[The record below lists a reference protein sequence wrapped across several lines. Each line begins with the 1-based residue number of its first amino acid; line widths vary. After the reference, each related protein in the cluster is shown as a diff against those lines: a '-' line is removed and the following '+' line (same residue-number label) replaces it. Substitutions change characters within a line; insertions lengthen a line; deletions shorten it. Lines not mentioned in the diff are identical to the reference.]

1 MEHEEAPQSDAPH
14 VTTSAVEVIIA
25 LTTARTPLPL
35 ALLAPLREMVMVLL
49 RELVMEL
56 VIPPEAAVPGA
67 TLMFT
72 LYAPP
77 KTVIAP
83 VAPGTAL
90 KAEGDGGD
98 ASAGGALLSSNG
110 GNGGNEGNEGNGR
123 DGGALLSSAL
133 IKASMSSSRQRN
145 SRCCLLC

>member
-1 MEHEEAPQSDAPH
+1 MEHEEAPHSDAPQEA
-14 VTTSAVEVIIA
+14 TSAVEVITA
-25 LTTARTPLPL
+25 LTAARTPLPL
-35 ALLAPLREMVMVLL
+35 ALLALLREMVMELL

-56 VIPPEAAVPGA
+56 VIPPEAAVPCA
-67 TLMFT
+67 TLIFT

-98 ASAGGALLSSNG
+98 ASAAA
-110 GNGGNEGNEGNGR
+110 
-123 DGGALLSSAL
+123 GGALLSSAL

>member
-1 MEHEEAPQSDAPH
+1 
-14 VTTSAVEVIIA
+14 VEVIIA
-25 LTTARTPLPL
+25 LTAARTPLPL

-90 KAEGDGGD
+90 IAEGDGGD
-98 ASAGGALLSSNG
+98 ASAAA
-110 GNGGNEGNEGNGR
+110 
-123 DGGALLSSAL
+123 GGALLSSAL

>member
-25 LTTARTPLPL
+25 LTAARTPLPL

-90 KAEGDGGD
+90 IAEGDGGD
-98 ASAGGALLSSNG
+98 ASAAA
-110 GNGGNEGNEGNGR
+110 
-123 DGGALLSSAL
+123 GGALLSSAL

>member
-1 MEHEEAPQSDAPH
+1 MEHEEAPHSDAPQEA
-14 VTTSAVEVIIA
+14 TSAVEVITA
-25 LTTARTPLPL
+25 LTAARTPLPL
-35 ALLAPLREMVMVLL
+35 ALLALLREMVMELL

-56 VIPPEAAVPGA
+56 VIPLEAAVPGA
-67 TLMFT
+67 TLIFT

-90 KAEGDGGD
+90 VEEGEGD
-98 ASAGGALLSSNG
+98 ASAAA
-110 GNGGNEGNEGNGR
+110 
-123 DGGALLSSAL
+123 GGALLSSAL

>member
-1 MEHEEAPQSDAPH
+1 
-14 VTTSAVEVIIA
+14 VEVIIA
-25 LTTARTPLPL
+25 LTAARTPLPL

-90 KAEGDGGD
+90 IAEGDGGD
-98 ASAGGALLSSNG
+98 ASAAA
-110 GNGGNEGNEGNGR
+110 
-123 DGGALLSSAL
+123 GGALLSSAL
-133 IKASMSSSRQRN
+133 IKASISSSRHRN

>member
-14 VTTSAVEVIIA
+14 VTTSAMEVISA
-25 LTTARTPLPL
+25 LTAARTPLPL

-90 KAEGDGGD
+90 IAEGDGGD
-98 ASAGGALLSSNG
+98 ASAAA
-110 GNGGNEGNEGNGR
+110 
-123 DGGALLSSAL
+123 GGALLSSAL

>member
-25 LTTARTPLPL
+25 LTAARTPLPL

-90 KAEGDGGD
+90 MAEGDGGD
-98 ASAGGALLSSNG
+98 ASAAA
-110 GNGGNEGNEGNGR
+110 
-123 DGGALLSSAL
+123 GGALLSSAL